1 MLSTKGIIPQVAVRG
16 GGARSLSVLAS
27 SSQLTGARSQQHQ
40 LQQTRTFIGLIDA
53 VDKRVYRWAKGIMPP
68 ISKTEQ
74 IALGCGTVGTFLLK
88 RSRHAFAWPL
98 HKLAK

>member
-1 MLSTKGIIPQVAVRG
+1 MLSTKGIIPQVAARG

-27 SSQLTGARSQQHQ
+27 SSQLTGARNQQNH
-40 LQQTRTFIGLIDA
+40 LQQTRTFIGLVDA

-74 IALGCGTVGTFLLK
+74 IALGCGTVGTFL
-88 RSRHAFAWPL
+88 
-98 HKLAK
+98 